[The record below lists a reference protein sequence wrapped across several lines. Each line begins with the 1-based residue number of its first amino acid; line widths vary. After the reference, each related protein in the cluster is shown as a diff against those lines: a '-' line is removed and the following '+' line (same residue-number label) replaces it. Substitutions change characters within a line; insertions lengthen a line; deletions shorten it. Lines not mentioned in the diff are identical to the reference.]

1 VGLIRKLT
9 AVSTL
14 GAVKYTS
21 RREAQTKRAL
31 AEAKLAKARQRAMQ
45 SAPDSVSNGDA
56 PEVLA
61 VEHVEAHLR
70 GEYPDWKLTTRERAL
85 LRKARKEETQRRDA

>member
-1 VGLIRKLT
+1 
-9 AVSTL
+9 
-14 GAVKYTS
+14 
-21 RREAQTKRAL
+21 
-31 AEAKLAKARQRAMQ
+31 MQ